1 MEGLTNQIAA
11 AWHNRTLAIKLLS
24 FAMIG
29 VVNTIIDISIFTA
42 AYKLFALPL
51 IASNLFAW
59 LVAVSASYLM
69 NTSITFGRETEGIF
83 TWKDY
88 SRFAISGVIG
98 VIVATATL
106 VAMSH
111 YTAVFVAKL
120 ISIAAAFV
128 VNFSVSHFIIFRP
141 IGRMMP

>member
-1 MEGLTNQIAA
+1 MESLTNQIAA
-11 AWHNRTLAIKLLS
+11 ALHNRTLAIKLLGLP
-24 FAMIG
+24 MIG

-42 AYKLFALPL
+42 AYKIFALPL
-51 IASNLFAW
+51 IASNVFAW

-69 NTSITFGRETEGIF
+69 NTSITFGRETGGIF

-88 SRFAISGVIG
+88 SCFAISGVIG
-98 VIVATATL
+98 AIVATATH
-106 VAMSH
+106 VSH
-111 YTAVFVAKL
+111 YTAIFVAKL
-120 ISIAAAFV
+120 ISIVAAFV

>member
-1 MEGLTNQIAA
+1 MEGLTNQITA

-42 AYKLFALPL
+42 AYKIFALPL
-51 IASNLFAW
+51 IASNVFAW

-69 NTSITFGRETEGIF
+69 NTSITFGRETGGIF

-98 VIVATATL
+98 AIVATATL
-106 VAMSH
+106 VAISH

-120 ISIAAAFV
+120 ISIVAAFV

>member
-1 MEGLTNQIAA
+1 
-11 AWHNRTLAIKLLS
+11 
-24 FAMIG
+24 MIG

-42 AYKLFALPL
+42 AYKTFALPL
-51 IASNLFAW
+51 IASNVFAW
-59 LVAVSASYLM
+59 LVAVSASYLL
-69 NTSITFGRETEGIF
+69 NTSITFGRETGGIF

-98 VIVATATL
+98 AIVATATL

-120 ISIAAAFV
+120 ISIVAAFV